1 MAGLG
6 DATDAAPGRSN
17 DKRMIKDQALRAVA
31 LAAAAP
37 LLVFA
42 LLTSQA
48 QAQTADPPTA
58 PPAAAPQT
66 GANPN
71 AGAAAGGGGQLQQV
85 VVTGYLIPRVG
96 EGPQPVTSYDREYID
111 KTGYQTVTDV
121 LQNLPSAVGNFNP
134 NTTTGFS
141 FSPGAASIGLKGL
154 PPNDTLTLVD
164 GLRFPQYPLPQVST
178 AAITSFVDI
187 NSIPLGA
194 IDRIEILNDGGSA
207 TYGTDAVAGVVNLI
221 LKSDYQGAEIYNY
234 WGESQRG
241 DAETY
246 HGYFVGG
253 LTQKF
258 SDTSKLNVVASIDYY
273 SQGPIMQ
280 QDRAFTQLNHSL
292 YSPNYPAFITAF
304 PTYTGQF
311 SDAAGNFFQ
320 TLPGTKG
327 PTVTTNNFSTT
338 QIPDYNDK
346 WYQLQPRESRLGG
359 TVKLTYDV
367 TDWLKLYDSFI
378 IARNEELSSYQN
390 EGVYAPAPGNS
401 GGVFVPS
408 FNPWNPFHEN
418 LTILGIALNE
428 FGPFRTDTTITTFRN
443 VVGATVQLPHGW
455 YIDGN
460 FLYGESD
467 ATETVFNNFSVT
479 GLQEALNGTLP
490 GNVGQFFNPFTDQS
504 ISAPNRAFY
513 GNKNL
518 VISIWQDNRTDIL
531 QYHLVT
537 GGPIYDLPSGSI
549 NVAGGLE
556 YRSESFIQNEDP
568 NSKFAN
574 VTDFQNALAPLAAG
588 KRYIWSIFGELDIPI
603 IGGQWSW
610 PGLRD
615 IDVVLSERQDYY
627 SDFGSAAKPKFALRY
642 KPFNDFTFRMTYSE
656 GFVAPSLPELFASAL
671 PGEVAVNDPVTG
683 QNGVTVISET
693 LGNTKLKPEDSYT
706 YYIGGVWN
714 PGSSD
719 PEHSWWGWANGF
731 SAYLNWFQIDQ
742 HNVIGTLLPQEVVDL
757 TALGAPPPGSSVMRN
772 AAGQITQVINTY
784 ENLGDQRTQG
794 IEAGFTYNSK
804 EYNWG
809 KVELAFDASYL
820 YSIKQQTAVG
830 LQPSGALFYRVFDVT
845 DVFPVPDLKMLASIF
860 YSKTLFGIDTFKTGI
875 TLHFVGS
882 ETDIANSFNNTNPN
896 ATLDA
901 PGFIH
906 LLGNW
911 TTFDWQISYE
921 FGKPAEITPE
931 TPKPGYDKEGKRI
944 VGEKAIAPAPEGTHW
959 GVRNLLANTTLTFG
973 INNIFD
979 TRPPFSSDW
988 YQGYDTQNTN
998 YIQRFFW
1005 VSIDK
1010 KF

>member
-1 MAGLG
+1 
-6 DATDAAPGRSN
+6 
-17 DKRMIKDQALRAVA
+17 MINNQHRHTVA
-31 LAAAAP
+31 LAAAAQ

-42 LLTSQA
+42 LLILNA
-48 QAQTADPPTA
+48 QAQTADPPPA
-58 PPAAAPQT
+58 PAAAAPQT

-71 AGAAAGGGGQLQQV
+71 AGGGGELQQV

-96 EGPQPVTSYDREYID
+96 EGPQPVTNYDREYID

-121 LQNLPSAVGNFNP
+121 LQDLPGAVGNFAP
-134 NTTTGFS
+134 NTTTGFG

-164 GLRFPQYPLPQVST
+164 GLRFPQYPLPQFST

-292 YSPNYPAFITAF
+292 YSPNYPASITAF

-311 SDAAGNFFQ
+311 VDAAGNFFQ
-320 TLPGTKG
+320 TLPGTRG
-327 PTVTTNNFSTT
+327 PTVTTNDFTSTPP
-338 QIPDYNDK
+338 PDYNDK

-390 EGVYAPAPGNS
+390 EGVYGPAPGNS
-401 GGVFVPS
+401 GGVFVPA

-418 LTILGIALNE
+418 LTIEGIALNE

-443 VVGATVQLPHGW
+443 VVGATIQLPHGW

-479 GLQEALNGTLP
+479 GLQEALSGTLP
-490 GNVGQFFNPFTDQS
+490 GNIGQFFNPFTDQS
-504 ISAPNRAFY
+504 VSAPNRAFY

-537 GGPIYDLPSGSI
+537 GGPIWDLPSGSVT
-549 NVAGGLE
+549 VAGGLE

-574 VTDFQNALAPLAAG
+574 VTDFQNALAPLANG

-671 PGEVAVNDPVTG
+671 PAETGVNDPVTG

-693 LGNTKLKPEDSYT
+693 LGNKNLKPEDSYT

-731 SAYLNWFQIDQ
+731 SAYLNWFQVDQ
-742 HNVIGTLLPQEVVDL
+742 HNVIGTLLPQEIVDL
-757 TALGAPPPGSSVMRN
+757 TALGAPPAGSSVVRN
-772 AAGQITQVINTY
+772 AAGQITQIISTY

-809 KVELAFDASYL
+809 KVELSFDASYL
-820 YSIKQQTAVG
+820 YSFKQQTPVG
-830 LQPSGALFYRVFDVT
+830 LSPNGALFFRVFDFT
-845 DVFPVPDLKMLASIF
+845 DVFPTPDLKMLASIF
-860 YSKTLFGIDTFKTGI
+860 YSKTVFGIDTFKTGI
-875 TLHFVGS
+875 TLHYVGS

-921 FGKPAEITPE
+921 FGKPTEITPE
-931 TPKPGYDKEGKRI
+931 TPKAGYNKEGKQI
-944 VGEKAIAPAPEGTHW
+944 VGEKAIAPALEGSHW
-959 GVRNLLANTTLTFG
+959 GLRNLLANTTLTFG

>member
-1 MAGLG
+1 
-6 DATDAAPGRSN
+6 
-17 DKRMIKDQALRAVA
+17 MIRNQHLRTVA
-31 LAAAAP
+31 LAAAAQ
-37 LLVFA
+37 LLVVT
-42 LLTSQA
+42 LLTSKA
-48 QAQTADPPTA
+48 QAADPPSA
-58 PPAAAPQT
+58 PTTPQAAAPQT
-66 GANPN
+66 GENPN
-71 AGAAAGGGGQLQQV
+71 AGAVSSSGGELQQV

-121 LQNLPSAVGNFNP
+121 LLNLPGAVGNLAP

-141 FSPGAASIGLKGL
+141 SSPGAASIGLKGL

-164 GLRFPQYPLPQVST
+164 GLRFPQYPLPEVST

-187 NSIPLGA
+187 NSIPIGV

-246 HGYFVGG
+246 HGYFVSG

-258 SDTSKLNVVASIDYY
+258 SDTSKLNVVAAIDYF

-292 YSPNYPAFITAF
+292 YSPKYPASINAS

-311 SDAAGNFFQ
+311 TDSAGFFQ
-320 TLPGTKG
+320 TLPGTRG
-327 PTVTTNNFSTT
+327 PTVTPNDFSSTA
-338 QIPDYNDK
+338 IPDYNDK

-367 TDWLKLYDSFI
+367 TDWLKFYDSLI
-378 IARNEELSSYQN
+378 IERNEELSSYQN
-390 EGVYAPAPGNS
+390 EGVFPPAPGNS
-401 GGVFVPS
+401 GGVFVPAS
-408 FNPWNPFHEN
+408 NPWNPFGQN
-418 LTILGIALNE
+418 VTMLDIALNE

-443 VVGATVQLPHGW
+443 VMGATVQLPHGW

-467 ATETVFNNFSVT
+467 ATETVFNNFSVS
-479 GLQEALNGTLP
+479 GLQQALNGTLP
-490 GNVGQFFNPFTDQS
+490 GNVGQFFNPFTDQA

-531 QYHLVT
+531 QYHLVA

-549 NVAGGLE
+549 TVAGGLE
-556 YRSESFIQNEDP
+556 YRSESYVQNEDP
-568 NSKFAN
+568 NSKYAN
-574 VTDFQNALAPLAAG
+574 VTDYQFSLAPLTSG

-627 SDFGSAAKPKFALRY
+627 SDFGSAAKPKFAFRY

-671 PGEVAVNDPVTG
+671 PAETSVNDPVTS
-683 QNGVTVISET
+683 QNGVTVITET
-693 LGNTKLKPEDSYT
+693 LGNTKLKPENSYT

-731 SAYLNWFQIDQ
+731 SAYFNWFQIDQ
-742 HNVIGTLLPQEVVDL
+742 HNVIGTLLPQEIVDL
-757 TALGAPPPGSSVMRN
+757 TAEGAPPPGSSVMRD
-772 AAGQITQVINTY
+772 ATGKITEVISTY
-784 ENLGDQRTQG
+784 ENLGDSRTQG
-794 IEAGFTYNSK
+794 IEFGFQYNSK

-809 KVELAFDASYL
+809 KVELAFDGSYL
-820 YSIKQQTAVG
+820 YSFKQQTAVG
-830 LQPSGALFYRVFDVT
+830 LSPNGALFYRVFDFT
-845 DVFPVPDLKMLASIF
+845 DVFPIPDLKFLASLF

-875 TLHFVGS
+875 TLHYVGS

-901 PGFIH
+901 PGYIH
-906 LLGNW
+906 LVGNW

-921 FGKPAEITPE
+921 FGKAAEITPE
-931 TPKPGYDKEGKRI
+931 TPKPGYNKEGKQI
-944 VGEKAIAPAPEGTHW
+944 VGEKAIAPAPEGSRW
-959 GVRNLLANTTLTFG
+959 GLRNLLANTTLTFG

-988 YQGYDTQNTN
+988 YQGYDTQNAN

>member
-1 MAGLG
+1 
-6 DATDAAPGRSN
+6 
-17 DKRMIKDQALRAVA
+17 MIKNQHVRTAALV
-31 LAAAAP
+31 AAAQ

-42 LLTSQA
+42 LPSSQA
-48 QAQTADPPTA
+48 QAQTVDPPPA
-58 PPAAAPQT
+58 PPAAAPQTT

-71 AGAAAGGGGQLQQV
+71 AGAAPSGGGELQQV

-96 EGPQPVTSYDREYID
+96 EGPQPVTSLDRDYIT
-111 KTGYQTVTDV
+111 KTGDQTVSDV
-121 LQNLPSAVGNFNP
+121 LQNLPAAVGNFAP
-134 NTTTGFS
+134 NTTTGFG

-164 GLRFPQYPLPQVST
+164 GLRFPQYPLPQFST
-178 AAITSFVDI
+178 SAITSFVDL

-221 LKSDYQGAEIYNY
+221 LKSDYQGAEVYNY

-258 SDTSKLNVVASIDYY
+258 SDTSKLNVVASIDYF

-292 YSPNYPAFITAF
+292 YSPNYPASITAF

-311 SDAAGNFFQ
+311 FDAVTGTSYQ
-320 TLPGTKG
+320 TVPGTKG
-327 PTVTTNNFSTT
+327 PAANLSTNSF
-338 QIPDYNDK
+338 PDYNDK

-378 IARNEELSSYQN
+378 IERNEELSSYQN

-401 GGVFVPS
+401 GGVTVPQGPS
-408 FNPWNPFHEN
+408 GTAPGPHNPFNPLPDP
-418 LTILGIALNE
+418 LSIQGIALNE

-443 VVGATVQLPHGW
+443 VAGATIQLPHGW

-467 ATETVFNNFSVT
+467 ATETQFNNFSVT

-504 ISAPNRAFY
+504 VSAPNRAFY

-537 GGPIYDLPSGSI
+537 GGPVWDLPSGSV

-574 VTDFQNALAPLAAG
+574 VTDFQNALAPLANG

-671 PGEVAVNDPVTG
+671 PAETGVNDPVTG

-693 LGNTKLKPEDSYT
+693 LGNKNLKPEDSYT

-731 SAYLNWFQIDQ
+731 SAYLNWYQIDQ
-742 HNVIGTLLPQEVVDL
+742 HNVIGTLLPQEIVDL
-757 TALGAPPPGSSVMRN
+757 TALGAPPSGSSVLRN
-772 AAGQITQVINTY
+772 AAGQITQIISTY
-784 ENLGDQRTQG
+784 ENLGDQRTEG
-794 IEAGFTYNSK
+794 IEAGFTYASK

-809 KVELAFDASYL
+809 KVELSFDASYL
-820 YSIKQQTAVG
+820 YNIKQQTPVG
-830 LQPSGALFYRVFDVT
+830 LTPNGALFFRVFDVT
-845 DVFPVPDLKMLASIF
+845 DVFPTPDLKMLASVF
-860 YSKTLFGIDTFKTGI
+860 YSKTLFGMDTFRTGI
-875 TLHFVGS
+875 TLHYVGS

-901 PGFIH
+901 PGYIH

-921 FGKPAEITPE
+921 FGKPTEITPE
-931 TPKPGYDKEGKRI
+931 TPKAGYNKEGKQI
-944 VGEKAIAPAPEGTHW
+944 VGEKAIAPAPEGSRW
-959 GVRNLLANTTLTFG
+959 GLRNLLANTTLTFG